1 MANVRDVSGPM
12 SEDQIERR
20 AELRMDALDRAYL
33 NSGMTEAEYREGIR
47 AIDNWCRGEYRAIG
61 KGS

>member
-1 MANVRDVSGPM
+1 VT
-12 SEDQIERR
+12 EEQIERH

-33 NSGMTEAEYREGIR
+33 NGGMTEADYSEGIR

-61 KGS
+61 KGA